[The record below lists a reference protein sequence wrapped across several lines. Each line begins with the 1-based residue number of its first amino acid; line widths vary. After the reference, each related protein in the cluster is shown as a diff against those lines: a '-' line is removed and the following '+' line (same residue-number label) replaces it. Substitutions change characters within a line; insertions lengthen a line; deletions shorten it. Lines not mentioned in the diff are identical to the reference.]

1 MVDNVEIFPWNENFA
16 TGIALID
23 EQHRKLVGLIN
34 KLVSHLA
41 YQSDAPSLNAVFEEL
56 KDYTEVHFSTEMA
69 IWRAHFEGDSWQKW
83 HDHAH
88 DDFIGSVLKIKATEA
103 TRPFDDVIEEIVRF
117 LTHWLAY
124 HILEADKRMAK
135 VVLAL
140 PSGMSLAKAKEMAN
154 DEMAGSTKVLIDTVM
169 TMYDQLANRTVQLT
183 REINRRKQAEAE
195 LLEARIKADAA
206 NAAKSTFLAN
216 ISHEIRTP
224 LNAITG
230 MVYLLRREGLPPHQM
245 TRLGHIDHASK
256 LLLGIINDVL
266 DLSKIEA
273 GKMVLQEAPLAL
285 ESVVSG
291 VVSILSDRVAE
302 KRLRLEVHKDTLP
315 RNLLGDY
322 TSLQQVLLNLATNAV
337 KFTDAGTVTLRVHV
351 SEETD
356 LDALV
361 RFEVQDT
368 GMGIEPDQL
377 ERLFRPFEQADNSR
391 TRQHGGTGLGLAIV
405 ARLTELM
412 GGTCGAE
419 STPGKGSLFWFT
431 ARLKKT
437 DVEAA
442 SSMALSAE
450 EAKDRM
456 KPWAGSRVL
465 VVDDEPVNQEISRLF
480 LEDVGLSVDCAGNG
494 AQALERVADG
504 DYALVFMDM
513 QMPVLSGLEATRRIR
528 ALPAGRDVPII
539 AMTAN
544 AFDEDRRLCLEAGM
558 DDFLGKPLLP
568 EVLYA
573 LVLKWLSRNA
583 G

>member
-1 MVDNVEIFPWNENFA
+1 MADSVEIFPWNENFA

-41 YQSDAPSLNAVFEEL
+41 YQADAPSLNAVFDEL
-56 KDYTEVHFSTEMA
+56 KDYTEVHFKSEMA

-88 DDFIGSVLKIKATEA
+88 DDFIGAVLKIKATEA

-169 TMYDQLANRTVQLT
+169 SMYDQLANRTVQLT

-195 LLEARIKADAA
+195 LLEARIRADAA

-230 MVYLLRREGLPPHQM
+230 MVYLLKREGLPPHQM
-245 TRLGHIDHASK
+245 TRLGHIDHASR

-291 VVSILSDRVAE
+291 VVSILSDRVAD
-302 KRLRLEVHKDTLP
+302 KGLRLEVHKDALP
-315 RNLLGDY
+315 KNLLGDH

-337 KFTDAGTVTLRVHV
+337 KFTDTGTVTLRVQV

-356 LDALV
+356 RDALV

-377 ERLFRPFEQADNSR
+377 ERLFLPFEQADNSR

-405 ARLTELM
+405 DRLTDLM
-412 GGTCGAE
+412 GGACGAE

-437 DVEAA
+437 DLEAA
-442 SSMALSAE
+442 TGMALSAE
-450 EAKDRM
+450 EAKARM
-456 KPWAGSRVL
+456 QPWAGSRVL

-480 LEDVGLSVDCAGNG
+480 LEDVGLAVDCAGNG
-494 AQALERVADG
+494 AQAVDQVAAG
-504 DYALVFMDM
+504 GYALVFMDM

-528 ALPAGRDVPII
+528 ALPAGREVPII

-573 LVLKWLSRNA
+573 LVLKWLDRNA